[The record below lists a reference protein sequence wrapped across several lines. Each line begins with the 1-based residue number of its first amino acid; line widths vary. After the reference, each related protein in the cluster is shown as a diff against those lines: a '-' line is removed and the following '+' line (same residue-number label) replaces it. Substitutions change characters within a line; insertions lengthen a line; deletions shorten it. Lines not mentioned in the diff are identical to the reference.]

1 MGTKTVDD
9 KDTGADAGT
18 GAKSDEAERDVT
30 RTTGEE
36 SPENPAGT
44 PDEEASAAADQ
55 DAVGEESADADPAGL
70 EAADQE
76 GAPARKDAS
85 AGVGQG
91 AAAVV
96 SAGLGLISLS
106 GSWLGTVAQA
116 RESLFGQLETAAD
129 ASVGTQIQEVY
140 GDSWNAN
147 ALVAGVFALVALI
160 VGVVVLVRPAFGAPD
175 RSQAPWI
182 KSVAWAGVSLGVIGL
197 VLAALKYTDI
207 LLSMPTG

>member
-1 MGTKTVDD
+1 MDD

>member
-9 KDTGADAGT
+9 KDTGTDAGT
-18 GAKSDEAERDVT
+18 EAKNDEAARDAT
-30 RTTGEE
+30 GTTGE
-36 SPENPAGT
+36 AGV
-44 PDEEASAAADQ
+44 EKSAAAPGEETPAAVGQETDDETADGQ
-55 DAVGEESADADPAGL
+55 DAEDEAGERS
-70 EAADQE
+70 
-76 GAPARKDAS
+76 RKDAS

-106 GSWLGTVAQA
+106 GSWLGTIAQA

-129 ASVGTQIQEVY
+129 ATVATQIQQVY

-160 VGVVVLVRPAFGAPD
+160 VGVFVLVRPAFGAPD
-175 RSQAPWI
+175 RVQAPWI
-182 KSVAWAGVSLGVIGL
+182 KSVSWAGVSLGVLGL
-197 VLAALKYTDI
+197 VLAVLKYTDV